1 MNQIVRQ
8 HGNDCDEET
17 LRESQMLYHSL
28 IEQLPVG
35 VFRKDAEGRYIL
47 VNAEF
52 CRLYGRDASQFL
64 GKTPLEIAGTGSAS
78 LVTPRHQSELH
89 YLKQGGAHHEQIMRM
104 GRTIELEEQYPT
116 EDGLGQVFHVI
127 KSPVFD
133 ADGKVTGSQGILTD
147 ITQRKLAEAALN
159 QERNLLGALMEKSDD
174 CIYFKDGQSRFVRC
188 SAKFAKLFNVQSADA
203 LIGRSDSDFFAPEH
217 AGEAFEDEQ
226 EIIRT
231 GRAVLGKTEKE
242 SWPDGHVTWALTSK
256 WPLRNEAGKAIG
268 TFGISK
274 DVTAIKESEAK
285 MERMHKQLTD
295 ASHLAAMAE
304 VATSVL
310 HNVGNVLNSINIS
323 GSLIAESMQNSK
335 VANLTRA
342 VALMRAHQPDLG
354 DFLTTNPKGKQL
366 LEYLGDLASH
376 LEEEKAEN
384 LREVDILVQNIV
396 HVKEIVAMQQN
407 YVKAMGLVESLK
419 VKDLVEDA
427 IRLNNGAMVRHNVT
441 VVQEF
446 DEVPPIQA
454 EKHKAL
460 QILVN
465 LLRNAKHACD
475 DSGREDK
482 QITLRI
488 TGDENRVKIIVSDN
502 GIGIPAENLTRI
514 FNHGFTTRKDGHGFG
529 LHNSA
534 NAAKEMGGVLL
545 VYSAGVGQGATFTL
559 ELPLVKE
566 GPAI

>member
-1 MNQIVRQ
+1 
-8 HGNDCDEET
+8 
-17 LRESQMLYHSL
+17 MLYHSL
-28 IEQLPVG
+28 FEQLPVG

-52 CRLYGRDASQFL
+52 CRLYGREASQFL
-64 GKTPLEIAGTGSAS
+64 GKTPLEIAGNGSAS
-78 LVTPRHQSELH
+78 PVSPRHQSELH
-89 YLKQGGAHHEQIMRM
+89 YLKQGGVHHEQIMRM

-116 EDGLGQVFHVI
+116 EDGLGQVFQVI

-159 QERNLLGALMEKSDD
+159 QERSLLGALMEKSDD

-203 LIGRSDSDFFAPEH
+203 LIGRSDNDFFAPEH

-231 GRAVLGKTEKE
+231 GKPVLGKTEKE

-256 WPLRNEAGKAIG
+256 WPLHNEAGKAIG

-274 DVTAIKESEAK
+274 DVTAIKESETK
-285 MERMHKQLTD
+285 LERMHKQLTD
-295 ASHLAAMAE
+295 ASHLAGMAE

-323 GSLIAESMQNSK
+323 GSLIAESLQNSK

-376 LEEEKAEN
+376 LAEEKAEN
-384 LREVDILVQNIV
+384 LREVEVLVQNIV

-407 YVKAMGLVESLK
+407 YVKAMGVVESLK

-427 IRLNNGAMVRHNVT
+427 IRLNNGAMARHNVK

-482 QITLRI
+482 EITLRI
-488 TGDENRVKIIVSDN
+488 TGDENRVKIMVSDN

>member
-1 MNQIVRQ
+1 
-8 HGNDCDEET
+8 
-17 LRESQMLYHSL
+17 MLYHSL
-28 IEQLPVG
+28 FEQLSVG

-64 GKTPLEIAGTGSAS
+64 GKTPLEIAGNGSAS
-78 LVTPRHQSELH
+78 PVTPRHQSELH
-89 YLKQGGAHHEQIMRM
+89 YLKQGGVHHEQIMRM

-116 EDGLGQVFHVI
+116 EDGLGQVFQVI

-159 QERNLLGALMEKSDD
+159 QERSLLGALMEKSDD

-203 LIGRSDSDFFAPEH
+203 LIGRSDNDFFAPEH

-231 GRAVLGKTEKE
+231 GKPVLGKTEKE

-256 WPLRNEAGKAIG
+256 WPLHNEAGKAIG

-274 DVTAIKESEAK
+274 DVTAIKESETK
-285 MERMHKQLTD
+285 LERMHKQLTD
-295 ASHLAAMAE
+295 ASHLAGMAE

-323 GSLIAESMQNSK
+323 GSLIAESLQNSK

-376 LEEEKAEN
+376 LAEEKAEN
-384 LREVDILVQNIV
+384 LREVEVLVQNIV

-407 YVKAMGLVESLK
+407 YVKAMGVVESLK

-427 IRLNNGAMVRHNVT
+427 IRLNNGAMARHNVK

-482 QITLRI
+482 EITLRI
-488 TGDENRVKIIVSDN
+488 TGDENRVKIMVSDN

>member
-1 MNQIVRQ
+1 
-8 HGNDCDEET
+8 
-17 LRESQMLYHSL
+17 MLYHSL
-28 IEQLPVG
+28 FEQLPVG

-52 CRLYGRDASQFL
+52 CRLYGREASQFL
-64 GKTPLEIAGTGSAS
+64 GKTPLEIAGNGSVS
-78 LVTPRHQSELH
+78 PVTPRHQSELH
-89 YLKQGGAHHEQIMRM
+89 YLKQGGVHHEQIMRM

-116 EDGLGQVFHVI
+116 EDGLGQVFQVI

-159 QERNLLGALMEKSDD
+159 QERSLLGALMEKSDD

-203 LIGRSDSDFFAPEH
+203 LIGRSDNDFFAPEH

-231 GRAVLGKTEKE
+231 GKPVLGKTEKE

-256 WPLRNEAGKAIG
+256 WPLHNEAGKAIG

-274 DVTAIKESEAK
+274 DVTAIKESETK
-285 MERMHKQLTD
+285 LERMHKQLTD
-295 ASHLAAMAE
+295 ASHLAGMAE

-323 GSLIAESMQNSK
+323 GSLIAESLQNSK

-376 LEEEKAEN
+376 LAEEKAEN
-384 LREVDILVQNIV
+384 LREVEVLVQNIV

-407 YVKAMGLVESLK
+407 YVKAMGVVESLK

-427 IRLNNGAMVRHNVT
+427 IRLNNGAMARHNVK

-482 QITLRI
+482 EITLRI
-488 TGDENRVKIIVSDN
+488 TGDENRVKIMVSDN

>member
-1 MNQIVRQ
+1 
-8 HGNDCDEET
+8 
-17 LRESQMLYHSL
+17 MLYHSL
-28 IEQLPVG
+28 FEQLPVG

-52 CRLYGRDASQFL
+52 CRLYGREASQFL
-64 GKTPLEIAGTGSAS
+64 GKTPLEIAGNGSAS
-78 LVTPRHQSELH
+78 PVSPRHQSELH
-89 YLKQGGAHHEQIMRM
+89 YLKQGGVHHEQIMRM

-116 EDGLGQVFHVI
+116 EDGLGQVFQVI

-159 QERNLLGALMEKSDD
+159 QERSLLGALLEKSDD

-203 LIGRSDSDFFAPEH
+203 LIGRSDNDFFAPEH

-231 GRAVLGKTEKE
+231 GKPVLGKTEKE

-256 WPLRNEAGKAIG
+256 WPLHNEAGKAIG

-274 DVTAIKESEAK
+274 DVTAIKESETK
-285 MERMHKQLTD
+285 LERMHKQLTD
-295 ASHLAAMAE
+295 ASHLAGMAE

-323 GSLIAESMQNSK
+323 GSLIAESLQNSK

-376 LEEEKAEN
+376 LAEEKAEN
-384 LREVDILVQNIV
+384 LREVEVLVQNIV

-407 YVKAMGLVESLK
+407 YVKAMGVVESLK

-427 IRLNNGAMVRHNVT
+427 IRLNNGAMARHNVK

-488 TGDENRVKIIVSDN
+488 TGDENRVKIMVSDN

>member
-1 MNQIVRQ
+1 
-8 HGNDCDEET
+8 
-17 LRESQMLYHSL
+17 MLYHSL
-28 IEQLPVG
+28 FEQLPVG

-52 CRLYGRDASQFL
+52 CRLYGREASQFL
-64 GKTPLEIAGTGSAS
+64 GKTPLEIAGNGSAS
-78 LVTPRHQSELH
+78 PVSPRHQSELH
-89 YLKQGGAHHEQIMRM
+89 YLKQGGVHHEQIMRM

-116 EDGLGQVFHVI
+116 EDGLGQVFQVI

-159 QERNLLGALMEKSDD
+159 QERSLLGALMEKSDD

-231 GRAVLGKTEKE
+231 GKPVLGKTEKE

-256 WPLRNEAGKAIG
+256 WPLHNEAGKAIG

-274 DVTAIKESEAK
+274 DVTAIKESETK
-285 MERMHKQLTD
+285 LERMHKQLTD
-295 ASHLAAMAE
+295 ASHLAGMAE

-323 GSLIAESMQNSK
+323 GSLIAESLQNSK

-376 LEEEKAEN
+376 LAEEKAEN
-384 LREVDILVQNIV
+384 LREVEVLVQNIV

-407 YVKAMGLVESLK
+407 YVKAMGVVESLK

-427 IRLNNGAMVRHNVT
+427 IRLNNGAMARHNVK

-488 TGDENRVKIIVSDN
+488 TGDENRVKIMVSDN

>member
-1 MNQIVRQ
+1 
-8 HGNDCDEET
+8 
-17 LRESQMLYHSL
+17 MLYHSL
-28 IEQLPVG
+28 FEQLPVG

-52 CRLYGRDASQFL
+52 CRLYGREASQFL
-64 GKTPLEIAGTGSAS
+64 GKTPLEIAGNGSAS
-78 LVTPRHQSELH
+78 PVSPRHQSELH
-89 YLKQGGAHHEQIMRM
+89 YLKQGGVHHEQIMRM

-116 EDGLGQVFHVI
+116 EDGLGQVFQVI

-159 QERNLLGALMEKSDD
+159 QERSLLGALLEKSDD

-231 GRAVLGKTEKE
+231 GKPVLGKTEKE

-256 WPLRNEAGKAIG
+256 WPLHNEAGKAIG

-274 DVTAIKESEAK
+274 DVTAIKESETK
-285 MERMHKQLTD
+285 LERMHKQLTD
-295 ASHLAAMAE
+295 ASHLAGMAE

-323 GSLIAESMQNSK
+323 GSLIAESLQNSK

-376 LEEEKAEN
+376 LAEEKAEN
-384 LREVDILVQNIV
+384 LREVEVLVQNIV

-407 YVKAMGLVESLK
+407 YVKAMGVVESLK

-427 IRLNNGAMVRHNVT
+427 IRLNNGAMARHNVK

-482 QITLRI
+482 EITLRI
-488 TGDENRVKIIVSDN
+488 TGDENRVKIMVSDN

>member
-1 MNQIVRQ
+1 
-8 HGNDCDEET
+8 
-17 LRESQMLYHSL
+17 MLYHSL
-28 IEQLPVG
+28 FEQLPVG

-52 CRLYGRDASQFL
+52 CRLYGREASQFL
-64 GKTPLEIAGTGSAS
+64 GKTPLEIAGNGSVS
-78 LVTPRHQSELH
+78 PVTPRHQSELH
-89 YLKQGGAHHEQIMRM
+89 YLKQGGVHHEQIMRM

-116 EDGLGQVFHVI
+116 EDGLGQVFQVI

-159 QERNLLGALMEKSDD
+159 QERSLLGALLEKSDD

-203 LIGRSDSDFFAPEH
+203 LIGRSDNDFFAPEH

-231 GRAVLGKTEKE
+231 GKPVLGKTEKE

-256 WPLRNEAGKAIG
+256 WPLHNEAGKAIG

-274 DVTAIKESEAK
+274 DVTAIKESETK
-285 MERMHKQLTD
+285 LERMHKQLTD
-295 ASHLAAMAE
+295 ASHLAGMAE

-323 GSLIAESMQNSK
+323 GSLIAESLQNSK

-376 LEEEKAEN
+376 LAEEKAEN
-384 LREVDILVQNIV
+384 LREVEVLVQNIV

-407 YVKAMGLVESLK
+407 YVKAMGVVESLK

-427 IRLNNGAMVRHNVT
+427 IRLNNGAMARHNVK

-482 QITLRI
+482 EITLRI
-488 TGDENRVKIIVSDN
+488 TGDENRVKIMVSDN

>member
-1 MNQIVRQ
+1 
-8 HGNDCDEET
+8 
-17 LRESQMLYHSL
+17 MLYHSL
-28 IEQLPVG
+28 FEQLPVG

-64 GKTPLEIAGTGSAS
+64 GKTPLEIAGNGSAS
-78 LVTPRHQSELH
+78 PVSPRHQSELH
-89 YLKQGGAHHEQIMRM
+89 YLKQGGVHHEQIMRM

-116 EDGLGQVFHVI
+116 EDGLGQVFQVI

-159 QERNLLGALMEKSDD
+159 QERSLLGALMEKSDD

-203 LIGRSDSDFFAPEH
+203 LIGRSDNDFFAPEH

-231 GRAVLGKTEKE
+231 GKPVLGKTEKE

-256 WPLRNEAGKAIG
+256 WPLHNEAGKAIG

-274 DVTAIKESEAK
+274 DVTAIKESETK
-285 MERMHKQLTD
+285 LERMHKQLTD
-295 ASHLAAMAE
+295 ASHLAGMAE

-323 GSLIAESMQNSK
+323 GSLIAESLQNSK

-376 LEEEKAEN
+376 LAEEKAEN
-384 LREVDILVQNIV
+384 LREVEVLVQNIV

-407 YVKAMGLVESLK
+407 YVKAMGVVESLK

-427 IRLNNGAMVRHNVT
+427 IRLNNGAMARHNVK

-488 TGDENRVKIIVSDN
+488 TGDENRVKIMVSDN

>member
-1 MNQIVRQ
+1 
-8 HGNDCDEET
+8 
-17 LRESQMLYHSL
+17 MLYHSL
-28 IEQLPVG
+28 FEQLPVG
-35 VFRKDAEGRYIL
+35 VFRKDAKGRYIL

-64 GKTPLEIAGTGSAS
+64 GKTPLEIAGNGSAS
-78 LVTPRHQSELH
+78 PVSPRHQSELH
-89 YLKQGGAHHEQIMRM
+89 YLKQGGVHHEQIMRM

-116 EDGLGQVFHVI
+116 EDGLGQVFQVI

-159 QERNLLGALMEKSDD
+159 QERSLLGALMEKSDD

-203 LIGRSDSDFFAPEH
+203 LIGRSDNDFFAPEH

-231 GRAVLGKTEKE
+231 GKPVLGKTEKE

-256 WPLRNEAGKAIG
+256 WPLHNEAGKAIG

-274 DVTAIKESEAK
+274 DVTAIKESETK
-285 MERMHKQLTD
+285 LERMHKQLTD
-295 ASHLAAMAE
+295 ASHLAGMAE

-323 GSLIAESMQNSK
+323 GSLIAESLQNSK

-376 LEEEKAEN
+376 LAEEKAEN
-384 LREVDILVQNIV
+384 LREVDVLVQNIV

-407 YVKAMGLVESLK
+407 YVKAMGVVESLK

-427 IRLNNGAMVRHNVT
+427 IRLNNGAMARHNVK

-488 TGDENRVKIIVSDN
+488 TGDENRVKIMVSDN

>member
-1 MNQIVRQ
+1 
-8 HGNDCDEET
+8 
-17 LRESQMLYHSL
+17 MLYHSL
-28 IEQLPVG
+28 FEQLPVG

-52 CRLYGRDASQFL
+52 CRLYGREASQFL
-64 GKTPLEIAGTGSAS
+64 GKTPLEIAGNGSAS
-78 LVTPRHQSELH
+78 PVSPRHQSELH
-89 YLKQGGAHHEQIMRM
+89 YLKQGGVHHEQIMRM

-116 EDGLGQVFHVI
+116 EDGLGQVFQVI

-159 QERNLLGALMEKSDD
+159 QERSLLGALLEKSDD

-203 LIGRSDSDFFAPEH
+203 LIGRSDNDFFAPEH

-231 GRAVLGKTEKE
+231 GKPVLGKTEKE

-256 WPLRNEAGKAIG
+256 WPLHNEAGKAIG

-274 DVTAIKESEAK
+274 DVTAIKESETK
-285 MERMHKQLTD
+285 LERMHKQLTD
-295 ASHLAAMAE
+295 ASHLAGMAE

-323 GSLIAESMQNSK
+323 GSLIAESLQNSK

-376 LEEEKAEN
+376 LAEEKAEN
-384 LREVDILVQNIV
+384 LREVEVLVQNIV

-407 YVKAMGLVESLK
+407 YVKAMGVVESLK

-427 IRLNNGAMVRHNVT
+427 IRLNNGAMARHNVK

-488 TGDENRVKIIVSDN
+488 TGDENRVKIMVSDN
-502 GIGIPAENLTRI
+502 GIGIPAENLARI

>member
-1 MNQIVRQ
+1 
-8 HGNDCDEET
+8 
-17 LRESQMLYHSL
+17 MLYHSL
-28 IEQLPVG
+28 FEQLPVG

-52 CRLYGRDASQFL
+52 CRLYGREASQFL
-64 GKTPLEIAGTGSAS
+64 GKTPLEIAGNGSAS
-78 LVTPRHQSELH
+78 PVSPRHQSELH
-89 YLKQGGAHHEQIMRM
+89 YLKQGGVHHEQIMRM

-116 EDGLGQVFHVI
+116 EDGLGQVFQVI

-159 QERNLLGALMEKSDD
+159 QERSLLGALLEKSDD

-203 LIGRSDSDFFAPEH
+203 LIGRSDNDFFAPEH

-231 GRAVLGKTEKE
+231 GKPVLGKTEKE

-256 WPLRNEAGKAIG
+256 WPLHNEAGKAIG

-274 DVTAIKESEAK
+274 DVTAIKESETK
-285 MERMHKQLTD
+285 LERMHKQLTD
-295 ASHLAAMAE
+295 ASHLAGMAE

-323 GSLIAESMQNSK
+323 GSLIAESLQNSK

-376 LEEEKAEN
+376 LAEEKAEN
-384 LREVDILVQNIV
+384 LREVDVLVQNIV

-407 YVKAMGLVESLK
+407 YVKAMGVVESLK

-427 IRLNNGAMVRHNVT
+427 IRLNNGAMARHNVK

-482 QITLRI
+482 EITLRI
-488 TGDENRVKIIVSDN
+488 TGDENRVKIMVSDN

>member
-1 MNQIVRQ
+1 
-8 HGNDCDEET
+8 
-17 LRESQMLYHSL
+17 MLYHSL
-28 IEQLPVG
+28 FEQLPVG

-52 CRLYGRDASQFL
+52 CRLYGREASQFL
-64 GKTPLEIAGTGSAS
+64 GKTPLEIAGNGSAS
-78 LVTPRHQSELH
+78 PVSPRHQSELH
-89 YLKQGGAHHEQIMRM
+89 YLKQGGVHHEQIMRM

-116 EDGLGQVFHVI
+116 EDGLGQVFQVI

-159 QERNLLGALMEKSDD
+159 QERSLLGALLEKSDD

-203 LIGRSDSDFFAPEH
+203 LIGRSDNDFFAPEH

-231 GRAVLGKTEKE
+231 GKPVLGKTEKE

-256 WPLRNEAGKAIG
+256 WPLHNEAGKAIG

-274 DVTAIKESEAK
+274 DVTAIKESETK
-285 MERMHKQLTD
+285 LERMHKQLTD
-295 ASHLAAMAE
+295 ASHLAGMAE

-323 GSLIAESMQNSK
+323 GSLIAESLQNSK

-376 LEEEKAEN
+376 LAEEKAEN
-384 LREVDILVQNIV
+384 LREVEVLVQNIV

-407 YVKAMGLVESLK
+407 YVKAMGVVESLK

-427 IRLNNGAMVRHNVT
+427 IRLNNGAMARHNVK

-482 QITLRI
+482 EITLRI
-488 TGDENRVKIIVSDN
+488 TGDENRVKIMVSDN

>member
-1 MNQIVRQ
+1 
-8 HGNDCDEET
+8 
-17 LRESQMLYHSL
+17 
-28 IEQLPVG
+28 
-35 VFRKDAEGRYIL
+35 VFRKDAKGRYIL

-64 GKTPLEIAGTGSAS
+64 GKTPLEIAGNGSVS
-78 LVTPRHQSELH
+78 PVTPRHQSELH
-89 YLKQGGAHHEQIMRM
+89 YLKQGGVHHEQIMRM

-116 EDGLGQVFHVI
+116 EDGLGQVFQVI

-159 QERNLLGALMEKSDD
+159 QERSLLGALMEKSDD

-203 LIGRSDSDFFAPEH
+203 LIGRSDNDFFAPEH

-231 GRAVLGKTEKE
+231 GKPVLGKTEKE

-256 WPLRNEAGKAIG
+256 WPLHNEAGKAIG

-274 DVTAIKESEAK
+274 DVTAIKESETK
-285 MERMHKQLTD
+285 LERMHKQLTD
-295 ASHLAAMAE
+295 ASHLAGMAE

-323 GSLIAESMQNSK
+323 GSLIAESLQNSK

-376 LEEEKAEN
+376 LAEEKAEN
-384 LREVDILVQNIV
+384 LREVEVLVQNIV

-407 YVKAMGLVESLK
+407 YVKAMGVVESLK

-427 IRLNNGAMVRHNVT
+427 IRLNNGAMARHNVK

-488 TGDENRVKIIVSDN
+488 TGDENRVKIMVSDN

>member
-1 MNQIVRQ
+1 M
-8 HGNDCDEET
+8 
-17 LRESQMLYHSL
+17 
-28 IEQLPVG
+28 
-35 VFRKDAEGRYIL
+35 
-47 VNAEF
+47 
-52 CRLYGRDASQFL
+52 
-64 GKTPLEIAGTGSAS
+64 
-78 LVTPRHQSELH
+78 
-89 YLKQGGAHHEQIMRM
+89 
-104 GRTIELEEQYPT
+104 
-116 EDGLGQVFHVI
+116 
-127 KSPVFD
+127 
-133 ADGKVTGSQGILTD
+133 
-147 ITQRKLAEAALN
+147 
-159 QERNLLGALMEKSDD
+159 
-174 CIYFKDGQSRFVRC
+174 
-188 SAKFAKLFNVQSADA
+188 
-203 LIGRSDSDFFAPEH
+203 
-217 AGEAFEDEQ
+217 
-226 EIIRT
+226 
-231 GRAVLGKTEKE
+231 
-242 SWPDGHVTWALTSK
+242 
-256 WPLRNEAGKAIG
+256 
-268 TFGISK
+268 
-274 DVTAIKESEAK
+274 
-285 MERMHKQLTD
+285 
-295 ASHLAAMAE
+295 
-304 VATSVL
+304 
-310 HNVGNVLNSINIS
+310 
-323 GSLIAESMQNSK
+323 
-335 VANLTRA
+335 
-342 VALMRAHQPDLG
+342 
-354 DFLTTNPKGKQL
+354 
-366 LEYLGDLASH
+366 
-376 LEEEKAEN
+376 EEEKAEN

-488 TGDENRVKIIVSDN
+488 TGGENRVKITVSDN
-502 GIGIPAENLTRI
+502 GIGIPAENLARI

>member
-1 MNQIVRQ
+1 
-8 HGNDCDEET
+8 
-17 LRESQMLYHSL
+17 MLYHSL
-28 IEQLPVG
+28 FEQLPVG

-52 CRLYGRDASQFL
+52 CRLYGREASQFL
-64 GKTPLEIAGTGSAS
+64 GKTPLEIAGNGSVS
-78 LVTPRHQSELH
+78 PVTPRHQSELH
-89 YLKQGGAHHEQIMRM
+89 YLKQGGVHHEQIMRM

-116 EDGLGQVFHVI
+116 EDGLGQVFQVI

-159 QERNLLGALMEKSDD
+159 QERSLLGALMEKSDD

-203 LIGRSDSDFFAPEH
+203 LIGRSDNDFFAPEH

-231 GRAVLGKTEKE
+231 GKPVLGKTEKE

-256 WPLRNEAGKAIG
+256 WPLHNEAGKAIG

-274 DVTAIKESEAK
+274 DVTAIKESETK
-285 MERMHKQLTD
+285 LERMHKQLTD
-295 ASHLAAMAE
+295 ASHLAGMAE

-323 GSLIAESMQNSK
+323 GSLIAESLQNSK

-376 LEEEKAEN
+376 LAEEKAEN
-384 LREVDILVQNIV
+384 LREVDVLVQNIV

-407 YVKAMGLVESLK
+407 YVKAMGVVESLK

-427 IRLNNGAMVRHNVT
+427 IRLNNGAMARHNVK

-482 QITLRI
+482 EITLRI
-488 TGDENRVKIIVSDN
+488 TGDENRVKIMVSDN

>member
-1 MNQIVRQ
+1 
-8 HGNDCDEET
+8 
-17 LRESQMLYHSL
+17 MLYHSL
-28 IEQLPVG
+28 FEQLPVG

-52 CRLYGRDASQFL
+52 CRLYGREASQFL
-64 GKTPLEIAGTGSAS
+64 GKTPLEIAGNGSAS
-78 LVTPRHQSELH
+78 PVSPRHQSELH
-89 YLKQGGAHHEQIMRM
+89 YLKQGGVHHEQIMRM

-116 EDGLGQVFHVI
+116 EDGLGQVFQVI

-159 QERNLLGALMEKSDD
+159 QERSLLGALMEKSDD

-203 LIGRSDSDFFAPEH
+203 LIGRSDNDFFAPEH

-231 GRAVLGKTEKE
+231 GKPVLGKTEKE

-256 WPLRNEAGKAIG
+256 WPLHNEAGKAIG

-274 DVTAIKESEAK
+274 DVTAIKESETK
-285 MERMHKQLTD
+285 LERMHKQLTD
-295 ASHLAAMAE
+295 ASHLAGMAE

-323 GSLIAESMQNSK
+323 GSLIAESLQNSK

-376 LEEEKAEN
+376 LAEEKAEN
-384 LREVDILVQNIV
+384 LREVDVLVQNIV

-407 YVKAMGLVESLK
+407 YVKAMGVVESLK

-427 IRLNNGAMVRHNVT
+427 IRLNNGAMARHNVK

-482 QITLRI
+482 EITLRI
-488 TGDENRVKIIVSDN
+488 TGDENRVKIMVSDN

>member
-1 MNQIVRQ
+1 
-8 HGNDCDEET
+8 
-17 LRESQMLYHSL
+17 MLYHSL
-28 IEQLPVG
+28 FEQLPVG

-52 CRLYGRDASQFL
+52 CRLYGREASQFL
-64 GKTPLEIAGTGSAS
+64 GKTPLEIAGNGSVS
-78 LVTPRHQSELH
+78 PVTPRHQSELH
-89 YLKQGGAHHEQIMRM
+89 YLKQGGVHHEQIMRM

-116 EDGLGQVFHVI
+116 EDGLGQVFQVI

-159 QERNLLGALMEKSDD
+159 QERSLLGALLEKSDD

-203 LIGRSDSDFFAPEH
+203 LIGRSDNDFFAPEH

-231 GRAVLGKTEKE
+231 GKPVLGKTEKE

-256 WPLRNEAGKAIG
+256 WPLHNEAGKAIG

-274 DVTAIKESEAK
+274 DVTAIKESETK
-285 MERMHKQLTD
+285 LERMHKQLTD
-295 ASHLAAMAE
+295 ASHLAGMAE

-323 GSLIAESMQNSK
+323 GSLIAESLQNSK

-376 LEEEKAEN
+376 LAEEKAEN
-384 LREVDILVQNIV
+384 LREVDVLVQNIV

-407 YVKAMGLVESLK
+407 YVKAMGVVESLK

-427 IRLNNGAMVRHNVT
+427 IRLNNGAMARHNVK

-482 QITLRI
+482 EITLRI
-488 TGDENRVKIIVSDN
+488 TGDENRVKIMVSDN

>member
-1 MNQIVRQ
+1 
-8 HGNDCDEET
+8 
-17 LRESQMLYHSL
+17 MLYHSL
-28 IEQLPVG
+28 FEQLSVG
-35 VFRKDAEGRYIL
+35 VFRKDAVGRYVL

-52 CRLYGRDASQFL
+52 CRLYRRDASQFL
-64 GKTPLEIAGTGSAS
+64 GKTPLEIAGNGSA
-78 LVTPRHQSELH
+78 TPFPQRHQCELH
-89 YLKQGGAHHEQIMRM
+89 YLKQGEAHHEQIMRT
-104 GRTIELEEQYPT
+104 GRSVELEEQYPT
-116 EDGLGQVFHVI
+116 EDGLGQIFQVI

-159 QERNLLGALMEKSDD
+159 HERNLLGALMDKSDD
-174 CIYFKDGQSRFVRC
+174 CIYFKDAQSRFVRC
-188 SAKFAKLFNVQSADA
+188 SAKFAKLFNVQSADD
-203 LIGRSDSDFFAPEH
+203 LIGRSDADFFAPEH
-217 AGEAFEDEQ
+217 AGEAFADEQ

-231 GRAVLGKTEKE
+231 GQAVLGKTEKE

-256 WPLRNEAGKAIG
+256 WPLRNEAGKTIG

-274 DVTAIKESEAK
+274 DVTAIKESEVK

-295 ASHLAAMAE
+295 ASHLAGMAE

-323 GSLIAESMQNSK
+323 GSLIAECMQNSK

-342 VALMRAHQPDLG
+342 VALMRSHQADLG

-376 LEEEKAEN
+376 LELEQAEN

-396 HVKEIVAMQQN
+396 HVKEIVATQQS

-446 DEVPPIQA
+446 AEVPPIQA

-482 QITLRI
+482 QITLQI
-488 TGDENRVKIIVSDN
+488 TGGDNRVKIIVSDN

-534 NAAKEMGGVLL
+534 NAAREMGGLL
-545 VYSAGVGQGATFTL
+545 SVYSAGVGQGATFTL

-566 GPAI
+566 GSAV

>member
-1 MNQIVRQ
+1 
-8 HGNDCDEET
+8 
-17 LRESQMLYHSL
+17 MLYHSL
-28 IEQLPVG
+28 FEQLPVG

-52 CRLYGRDASQFL
+52 CRLYGREASQFL
-64 GKTPLEIAGTGSAS
+64 GKTPLEIAGNGSVS
-78 LVTPRHQSELH
+78 PVTPRHQSELH
-89 YLKQGGAHHEQIMRM
+89 YLKQGGVHHEQIMRM

-116 EDGLGQVFHVI
+116 EDGLGQVFQVI

-159 QERNLLGALMEKSDD
+159 QERSLLGALMEKSDD

-203 LIGRSDSDFFAPEH
+203 LIGRSDNDFFAPEH

-231 GRAVLGKTEKE
+231 GKPVLGKTEKE

-256 WPLRNEAGKAIG
+256 WPLHNEAGKAIG

-274 DVTAIKESEAK
+274 DVTAIKESETK
-285 MERMHKQLTD
+285 LERMHKQLTD
-295 ASHLAAMAE
+295 ASHLAGMAE

-323 GSLIAESMQNSK
+323 GSLIAESLQNSK

-376 LEEEKAEN
+376 LAEEKAEN
-384 LREVDILVQNIV
+384 LREVDVLVQNIV

-407 YVKAMGLVESLK
+407 YVKAMGVVESLK

-427 IRLNNGAMVRHNVT
+427 IRLNNGAMARHNVK

-488 TGDENRVKIIVSDN
+488 TGDENRVKIMVSDN